1 MNRKERLRSNKI
13 RRVKEERRTKEGL
26 S

>member
-13 RRVKEERRTKEGL
+13 RRMKEERRTKEGL